1 MNNGLVMEN
10 LSLWLMVAATW
21 ILILASYFFPDFF
34 TPLMVFLL
42 LTVLVFSI
50 VANWMMSEPA
60 EHSRRRSTERTENL
74 NHRNVFQ
81 IHTLVS
87 SIFI

>member
-1 MNNGLVMEN
+1 MVELMEN
-10 LSLWLMVAATW
+10 LSLWLMVTITW

-34 TPLMVFLL
+34 TSTIVFLL

-50 VANWMMSEPA
+50 VANWMMSESAKRPKP
-60 EHSRRRSTERTENL
+60 RSGEKTEKPNYG
-74 NHRNVFQ
+74 NVFQ
-81 IHTLVS
+81 VHTIVS